1 MLFGKEL
8 YQLWRQSWHC
18 TMLGADIGAN
28 FYCTLMSLSYGHTLE
43 DASAEGACE
52 RVASANSIGN
62 LNLWSFLERL
72 ATWSKYIAAI
82 YTAGQYEHVEIV
94 FTQDEPTLVFDI
106 QTRISKEATYG
117 NKLLVVNLQHIATLQ
132 AFADNLLCIEILT

>member
-1 MLFGKEL
+1 MQCEILLLFAALLKPL
-8 YQLWRQSWHC
+8 YKFCWQSWHC
-18 TMLGADIGAN
+18 TMLGADIGADFN
-28 FYCTLMSLSYGHTLE
+28 CTLMSLSYGHTLE

-52 RVASANSIGN
+52 RVASTNSIGN
-62 LNLWSFLERL
+62 LNLWRFLERL
-72 ATWSKYIAAI
+72 AAWSKYIAAI

-117 NKLLVVNLQHIATLQ
+117 NEFLVRFKLSQIISLV
-132 AFADNLLCIEILT
+132 